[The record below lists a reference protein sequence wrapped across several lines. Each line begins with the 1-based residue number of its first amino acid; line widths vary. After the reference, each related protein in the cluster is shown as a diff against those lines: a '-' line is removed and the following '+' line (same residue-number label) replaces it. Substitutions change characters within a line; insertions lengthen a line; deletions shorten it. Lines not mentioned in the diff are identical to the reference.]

1 MRFVFF
7 RQRLGKKQPS
17 ALVRAYRAMWTQPIV
32 VKSPLG
38 ILTFID
44 LVIIFVV
51 LFYVIWIWSKYVD
64 AQFAALAAK
73 PTRGL
78 QM

>member
-1 MRFVFF
+1 MQSFFF
-7 RQRLGKKQPS
+7 RRRSGKKQPS

-51 LFYVIWIWSKYVD
+51 LFYVIWIWSEYTD
-64 AQFAALAAK
+64 AQFAALATK
-73 PTRGL
+73 KSKGL

>member
-1 MRFVFF
+1 
-7 RQRLGKKQPS
+7 
-17 ALVRAYRAMWTQPIV
+17 MWTQPIV

-51 LFYVIWIWSKYVD
+51 LFYVIWIWSEYTD
-64 AQFAALAAK
+64 AQFAALATK
-73 PTRGL
+73 KSKGL